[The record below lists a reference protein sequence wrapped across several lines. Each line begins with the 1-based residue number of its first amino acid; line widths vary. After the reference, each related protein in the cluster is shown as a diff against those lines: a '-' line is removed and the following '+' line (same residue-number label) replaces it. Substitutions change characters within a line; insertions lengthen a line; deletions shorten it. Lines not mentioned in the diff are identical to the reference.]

1 MLNAPLREASNSL
14 QQNRKLAIDS
24 EWLDDLRL
32 RIDDLCTITSR
43 YLEQE
48 HIEQLREACSF
59 AAQAHAG
66 VYRKSGEPYIFHPLA
81 VARILANVRFDH
93 ETLLAALLHDVIE
106 DTQYDKESLSTHF
119 GPEVAE
125 LVDGVSKLT
134 QIKFDSKLEAQAEN
148 FRKMFLAMA
157 KDLRVIM
164 IKLADRLHNMRTLS
178 AMRPISRR
186 RIARET
192 LEIYA
197 PIAGR
202 LGMNHLRQELEDLGL
217 SHLYPFRFR
226 VLQEA
231 VRKLS
236 GNRHEI
242 ISQMETRINARLRE
256 EGIAA
261 RVVGRSKHLWAIY
274 QKMRGKLPLSFEE
287 QLIGHSPD
295 AERLTARKNKP
306 FREVYDV
313 YAVRIIVDTVDNC
326 YRVLGIA
333 HNLYKPIMG
342 RFKDYIAI
350 PKANGYQ
357 SLHTVLFGPGG
368 APIELQIRTEDM
380 HTMAEVGVAAHW
392 LYKAGNDSEGGRAH
406 QRARE
411 WLTKLLD
418 MQRRA
423 GNPVE
428 FLESVKIDL
437 FPDEIYVFTPRGEI
451 IELPRGATAVDFA
464 YAIHSDVG
472 NTCVGARINRRLA
485 PLRTP
490 LTTGQTVEA
499 IITPTAR
506 PNPAWLH
513 FVVTAKARASI
524 RHYLKH
530 LKRDEA
536 ALLGKRLLEK
546 ALAGRIGGLSELPTE
561 RIKALLRE
569 FNLNHFEDLL
579 ADIGLG
585 NRVAALIVKR
595 LLPEDT
601 REEDPA
607 LAADA
612 QPLFIKGTEGA
623 VVSFGKCCRPLPG
636 DAIIGFLNAGRGI
649 VIHRDNCKNVI
660 TYKKNADR
668 WIEVEWEQNIATD
681 FPVDLRLEAI
691 NKRGVLATIAAAI
704 SAADANIETI
714 NTSEREGNL
723 TTVCLLLNVNDRKH
737 LARILRRLRTL
748 PEVTKVVRR
757 A

>member
-1 MLNAPLREASNSL
+1 MSSSVQEARNEI
-14 QQNRKLAIDS
+14 QQSRKLAVDDD
-24 EWLDDLRL
+24 WLDDLRL
-32 RIDDLCTITSR
+32 RIDDFCGIVSE
-43 YLEQE
+43 YLEPEQV
-48 HIEQLREACSF
+48 EQLREGCYF
-59 AAQAHAG
+59 AAEAHAG
-66 VYRKSGEPYIFHPLA
+66 IYRKSGEPYIFHPLA

-106 DTQYDKESLSTHF
+106 DTHYNKEHLSAHF

-134 QIKFDSKLEAQAEN
+134 QIHFNSKLEAQAEN

-178 AMRPISRR
+178 AMRAESRR

-231 VRKLS
+231 VRKMS
-236 GNRHEI
+236 GNRREI
-242 ISQMETRINARLRE
+242 IGQMESRIDNRLQE
-256 EGIAA
+256 EGIKA
-261 RVVGRSKHLWAIY
+261 RAVGRSKHLWGIY
-274 QKMRGKLPLSFEE
+274 QKMRGKPSLPFRERANLA
-287 QLIGHSPD
+287 PD
-295 AERLTARKNKP
+295 TERHGRKTKP
-306 FREVYDV
+306 FRDVYDV
-313 YAVRIIVDTVDNC
+313 YAVRIIVDTVDTC
-326 YRVLGIA
+326 YRVLGVM
-333 HNLYKPIMG
+333 HSLYKPIMG

-368 APIELQIRTEDM
+368 VPIELQIRTEEM
-380 HTMAEVGVAAHW
+380 HVMAEVGVAAHW
-392 LYKAGNDSEGGRAH
+392 RYKSDDQEQGGHAQ

-411 WLTKLLD
+411 WLRKLLD

-451 IELPRGATAVDFA
+451 VELPRGATAVDFA

-472 NTCVGARINRRLA
+472 NTCVGTRIDRRLA

-490 LTTGQTVEA
+490 LLTGQTVEV

-506 PNPAWLH
+506 PNPAWLN

-530 LKRDEA
+530 LQRGEA
-536 ALLGKRLLEK
+536 VLLGKRLLEK
-546 ALAGRIGGLSELPTE
+546 ALAGRINGLSELPPE
-561 RIKALLRE
+561 RIKALIKE
-569 FNLNHFEDLL
+569 FNLASFEELL

-585 NRVAALIVKR
+585 NRVATLIAKR
-595 LLPEDT
+595 LLPGNEEGAPPPDT
-601 REEDPA
+601 SN
-607 LAADA
+607 
-612 QPLFIKGTEGA
+612 QPLLIKGTEGT
-623 VVSFGKCCRPLPG
+623 VVSFGKCCRPVPG
-636 DAIIGFLNAGRGI
+636 DAIIGNLNAGRGI
-649 VIHRDNCKNVI
+649 VVHRDHCKNVI
-660 TYKKNADR
+660 GYKKAPDK
-668 WIEVEWEQNIATD
+668 WIEVEWEQTITTD
-681 FPVDLRLEAI
+681 FTVELRLDMV
-691 NKRGVLATIAAAI
+691 NRRGALATIAAVI
-704 SAADANIETI
+704 SATDTNIETI
-714 NTSEREGNL
+714 NTSERDGN
-723 TTVCLLLNVNDRKH
+723 TTTMYLLLNVRDRGH
-737 LARILRRLRTL
+737 LARVMRRLRTL
-748 PEVTKVVRR
+748 PETLKLARR
-757 A
+757 G